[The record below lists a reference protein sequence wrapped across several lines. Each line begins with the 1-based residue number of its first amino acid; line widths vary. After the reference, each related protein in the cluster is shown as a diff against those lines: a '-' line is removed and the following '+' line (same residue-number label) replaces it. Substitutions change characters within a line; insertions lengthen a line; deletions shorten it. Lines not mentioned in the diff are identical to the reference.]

1 MISYESSMNLLE
13 LLTLPKPGSEK
24 CFLSDALGR
33 ILAHDIVAQEDYPKV
48 PMAAMDG
55 YAIVADDQE
64 WGEIEIAGVNPA
76 GNEMLQNVESGRC
89 IKTFTGSRM
98 PEGADTLI
106 PIENVTVH
114 EGKIVINQKVQ
125 QGFSVRPVGE
135 SYLKGEVLIP
145 AQSKIG
151 FAEIGVMAGLG
162 CVMIDVTVRPRIAVF
177 STGSEIIDIG
187 EPLAHDAQIRSTNH
201 ITIEA
206 IAKMAGAEVVQ
217 MGVVSDRYEAIMET
231 MQQALSVADIVVSTG
246 GVSVGDYDFVKD
258 IVPAVGAE
266 VVTKG
271 VNIKPGQ
278 HLMMAQKGNKMIL
291 ALPGFAYSSSVTFI
305 LYGVSL
311 IRRYLG
317 LDRNVEI
324 IEATLRVPFSKRSKK
339 SEFTACNLTFE
350 DGRYWID
357 FKGKKSGSSAI
368 LTNLLHSSALMISG
382 EDDTNME
389 QGTSVHVIRLD
400 HF

>member
-13 LLTLPKPGSEK
+13 LLTLPTPRSEK

-33 ILAHDIVAQEDYPKV
+33 ILAHDIVAREDYPKV

-55 YAIVADDQE
+55 YAIVAEDQE

-76 GNEMLQNVESGRC
+76 GSDLDQQVESGLC

-106 PIENVTVH
+106 PVENVTVH
-114 EGKIVINQKVQ
+114 DGKIRINAKVA

-135 SYLKGEVLIP
+135 SYHRGDVLIP
-145 AQSKIG
+145 ARSRIG

-162 CVMIDVTVRPRIAVF
+162 CVMVDVVARPRVAVF

-187 EPLAHDAQIRSTNH
+187 EAPEHDAQIRSTNH

-206 IAKMAGAEVVQ
+206 IAKMAGAEVIQ
-217 MGVVSDRYEAIMET
+217 LGVVPDRHDAIMET
-231 MQQALSVADIVVSTG
+231 MQEALASADIVVSTG
-246 GVSVGDYDFVKD
+246 GVSVGDYDFVKE
-258 IVPAVGAE
+258 IVPALGAE
-266 VVTKG
+266 VVSKG

-278 HLMMAQKGNKMIL
+278 HLIMAQKGSRMIL

-317 LDRNVEI
+317 LERNVEI
-324 IEATLRVPFSKRSKK
+324 IEATLRDAFSKRSRK

-350 DGRYWID
+350 DGRYWVD
-357 FKGKKSGSSAI
+357 FNGKKSGSSAI
-368 LTNLLHSSALMISG
+368 LTNLLHGSALMISG
-382 EDDTNME
+382 EDDGNMDP
-389 QGTSVHVIRLD
+389 GTSVHVIRLD